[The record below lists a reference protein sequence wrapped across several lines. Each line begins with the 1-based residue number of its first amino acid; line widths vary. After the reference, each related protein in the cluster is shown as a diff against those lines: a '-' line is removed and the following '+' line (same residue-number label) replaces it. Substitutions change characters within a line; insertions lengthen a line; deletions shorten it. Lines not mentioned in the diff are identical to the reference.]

1 MRSPYGQGGTPTD
14 LGRVPYRATPRAYG
28 LRSASMPT
36 GYVAPYGR
44 KPRATRKETISAT
57 TNLVEHVEDAPIRKY
72 VRSVTE
78 VTDYAAERKSVGTI
92 KMADF

>member
-1 MRSPYGQGGTPTD
+1 MRSPYGPGGTPTD

-44 KPRATRKETISAT
+44 KPRATRKETINPT
-57 TNLVEHVEDAPIRKY
+57 TNLVQHDDDAPRRKY

-78 VTDYAAERKSVGTI
+78 VTDYAAERKAVGTI